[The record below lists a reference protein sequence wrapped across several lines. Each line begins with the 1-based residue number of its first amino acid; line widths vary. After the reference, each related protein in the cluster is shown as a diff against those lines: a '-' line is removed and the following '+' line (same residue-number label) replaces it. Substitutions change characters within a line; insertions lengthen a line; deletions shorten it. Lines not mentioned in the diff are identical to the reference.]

1 MLDVFLVNY
10 PISELS
16 VKSFQERLEAASALK
31 KQIWAEAQLDKR
43 RFKEEF
49 LLKVQYPSVC
59 NNAEQF
65 CSVTSREA
73 RKSPLLAVDGHSEVA
88 AIRSLQQEAMHKLPD
103 ESNNSSNVA
112 VEKACPMQEIYGG
125 QDNSQFQHFA
135 YVAEKSRSQL
145 KAYIG
150 HRADETFVYRS
161 LPLGQDRRRNRY
173 WQFVTS
179 PSRNDPGS
187 GRIFVELRDGR
198 WRLIDSEKVVKYSSF
213 QPSVSA
219 AFVGWLLLFILGRG
233 G

>member
-145 KAYIG
+145 KAYIS
-150 HRADETFVYRS
+150 HRAEETFVYRS

-198 WRLIDSEKVVKYSSF
+198 WRLIDSEKVVKYYLLY
-213 QPSVSA
+213 QQHLWA
-219 AFVGWLLLFILGRG
+219 HWLPLFILGG
-233 G
+233 